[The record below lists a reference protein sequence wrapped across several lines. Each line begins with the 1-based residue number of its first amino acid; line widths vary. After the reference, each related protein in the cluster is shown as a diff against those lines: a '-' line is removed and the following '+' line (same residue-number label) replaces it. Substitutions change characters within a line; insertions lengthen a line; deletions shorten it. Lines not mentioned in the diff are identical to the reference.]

1 MAVWRAAAGHVAGR
15 RAGCGRGSWG
25 GGGTGLRQKIT
36 GASYPLKKAI
46 WLVNKTLTFG
56 LPTVVVKLDDLQSR
70 QLPERIKVSEPKKR
84 GRPIKMTIQ
93 RYADNPPAT
102 LPKTDHQR
110 IKELK
115 ELMIR
120 SGGKDVAE
128 KVIEI
133 ALNDEHPGQM
143 AALKMC
149 MDRTLPVS
157 MFEKDKS
164 QRSAVTINITGLGAP
179 APLVEYITDV

>member
-1 MAVWRAAAGHVAGR
+1 
-15 RAGCGRGSWG
+15 
-25 GGGTGLRQKIT
+25 
-36 GASYPLKKAI
+36 
-46 WLVNKTLTFG
+46 
-56 LPTVVVKLDDLQSR
+56 
-70 QLPERIKVSEPKKR
+70 
-84 GRPIKMTIQ
+84 MTIQ
-93 RYADNPPAT
+93 RYAENPPAI

-128 KVIEI
+128 KVIQI
-133 ALNDEHPGQM
+133 ALNDDHPGQM

-149 MDRTLPVS
+149 MDRTLPIG

-164 QRSAVTINITGLGAP
+164 QRSAINITISGLGEAP
-179 APLVEYITDV
+179 KIIPAEDITDV

>member
-1 MAVWRAAAGHVAGR
+1 
-15 RAGCGRGSWG
+15 
-25 GGGTGLRQKIT
+25 
-36 GASYPLKKAI
+36 
-46 WLVNKTLTFG
+46 
-56 LPTVVVKLDDLQSR
+56 
-70 QLPERIKVSEPKKR
+70 
-84 GRPIKMTIQ
+84 MTIQ
-93 RYADNPPAT
+93 RYATNPPAI

-128 KVIEI
+128 KVIQI

-164 QRSAVTINITGLGAP
+164 QRSAVTISITGLGEAP
-179 APLVEYITDV
+179 KVIEAEDCYNVGDVTDV

>member
-1 MAVWRAAAGHVAGR
+1 
-15 RAGCGRGSWG
+15 
-25 GGGTGLRQKIT
+25 
-36 GASYPLKKAI
+36 
-46 WLVNKTLTFG
+46 
-56 LPTVVVKLDDLQSR
+56 
-70 QLPERIKVSEPKKR
+70 
-84 GRPIKMTIQ
+84 MTIQ
-93 RYADNPPAT
+93 RYAENPPAV

-128 KVIEI
+128 KVIQI

-149 MDRTLPVS
+149 MDRTLPIG

-164 QRSAVTINITGLGAP
+164 QRSAITINITGLGETP
-179 APLVEYITDV
+179 KIIEPEDEDISDV

>member
-1 MAVWRAAAGHVAGR
+1 ME
-15 RAGCGRGSWG
+15 
-25 GGGTGLRQKIT
+25 T
-36 GASYPLKKAI
+36 
-46 WLVNKTLTFG
+46 
-56 LPTVVVKLDDLQSR
+56 
-70 QLPERIKVSEPKKR
+70 QLKR
-84 GRPIKMTIQ
+84 GRGRPKGSVKMTIQ
-93 RYADNPPAT
+93 RFADNPPAV

-110 IKELK
+110 LKELK

-120 SGGKDVAE
+120 SGGKDVAQ

-149 MDRTLPVS
+149 IDRTLPIS

-164 QRSAVTINITGLGAP
+164 QRSAVTINITGLGEPTIINPTEAED
-179 APLVEYITDV
+179 VEPKYE

>member
-1 MAVWRAAAGHVAGR
+1 M
-15 RAGCGRGSWG
+15 
-25 GGGTGLRQKIT
+25 
-36 GASYPLKKAI
+36 
-46 WLVNKTLTFG
+46 F
-56 LPTVVVKLDDLQSR
+56 VVRLDDLQSA
-70 QLPERIKVSEPKKR
+70 QLPERAKVEKKKR

-93 RYADNPPAT
+93 RYADNPPAV

-128 KVIEI
+128 KVIQI

-143 AALKMC
+143 TALKMC
-149 MDRTLPVS
+149 MDRTLPIS
-157 MFEKDKS
+157 MFEKDKQ
-164 QRSAVTINITGLGAP
+164 QRSAITISITGLGQP
-179 APLVEYITDV
+179 PTVVEPEDVIDV

>member
-1 MAVWRAAAGHVAGR
+1 ME
-15 RAGCGRGSWG
+15 
-25 GGGTGLRQKIT
+25 T
-36 GASYPLKKAI
+36 
-46 WLVNKTLTFG
+46 TL
-56 LPTVVVKLDDLQSR
+56 
-70 QLPERIKVSEPKKR
+70 KR
-84 GRPIKMTIQ
+84 GRGRPKGSVKMTIQ
-93 RYADNPPAT
+93 RFADNPPAV

-110 IKELK
+110 LKELK

-120 SGGKDVAE
+120 SGGKDVAQ

-149 MDRTLPVS
+149 IDRTLPIS

-164 QRSAVTINITGLGAP
+164 QRSAVSITISGLGLEPTVVDQA
-179 APLVEYITDV
+179 EDIDYTIKNSEME

>member
-1 MAVWRAAAGHVAGR
+1 MA
-15 RAGCGRGSWG
+15 
-25 GGGTGLRQKIT
+25 T
-36 GASYPLKKAI
+36 KK
-46 WLVNKTLTFG
+46 K
-56 LPTVVVKLDDLQSR
+56 QSAV
-70 QLPERIKVSEPKKR
+70 QL
-84 GRPIKMTIQ
+84 TIQ
-93 RYADNPPAT
+93 RYAENPPAI

-128 KVIEI
+128 KVIQI

-149 MDRTLPVS
+149 MDRTLPIG

-164 QRSAVTINITGLGAP
+164 QRSAITINITGLGEQPTVIDAGDGYN
-179 APLVEYITDV
+179 VGDVTDV

>member
-1 MAVWRAAAGHVAGR
+1 M
-15 RAGCGRGSWG
+15 
-25 GGGTGLRQKIT
+25 
-36 GASYPLKKAI
+36 P
-46 WLVNKTLTFG
+46 
-56 LPTVVVKLDDLQSR
+56 
-70 QLPERIKVSEPKKR
+70 QLPERTKVVKK
-84 GRPIKMTIQ
+84 KSAVQLTIQ
-93 RYADNPPAT
+93 QYAANPPAT
-102 LPKTDHQR
+102 LPKTDNQR

-128 KVIEI
+128 KVIQI

-164 QRSAVTINITGLGAP
+164 QRSAVTISITGLGQPTTVIDQA
-179 APLVEYITDV
+179 EDIGYTINNSEKE